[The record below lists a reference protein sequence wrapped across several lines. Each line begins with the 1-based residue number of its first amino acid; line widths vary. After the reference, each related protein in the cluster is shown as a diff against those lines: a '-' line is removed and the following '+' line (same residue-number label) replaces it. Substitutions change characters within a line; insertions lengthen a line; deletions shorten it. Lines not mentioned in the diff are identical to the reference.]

1 MNNGREP
8 ERAAAAGL
16 AHIDSR
22 VVYPIPGYPLAV
34 RRVDRRKA
42 GGDRRS
48 DSGPGLD
55 SGRDHRDT
63 GGSQMSFRER
73 LAAEVYKVYEE
84 LLKTP
89 PIILIVLSCLAVLL
103 VGAILIGATRP

>member
-1 MNNGREP
+1 MSDAAEL
-8 ERAAAAGL
+8 ERLAAARL
-16 AHIDSR
+16 ASPHIGSVD
-22 VVYPIPGYPLAV
+22 PIPGHPLAV

-42 GGDRRS
+42 GGDRRG
-48 DSGPGLD
+48 DSGAGLD
-55 SGRDHRDT
+55 PGRDHRGT
-63 GGSQMSFRER
+63 GGAQMSFRER
-73 LAAEVYKVYEE
+73 FASEVYKVYEE